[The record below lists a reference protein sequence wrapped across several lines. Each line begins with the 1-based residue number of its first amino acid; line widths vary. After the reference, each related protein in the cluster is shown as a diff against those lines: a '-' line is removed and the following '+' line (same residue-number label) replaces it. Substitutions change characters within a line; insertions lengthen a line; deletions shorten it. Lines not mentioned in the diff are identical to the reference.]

1 MRSEN
6 DNWFVKTNNG
16 NEFSTPNIIIA
27 GGVGSFEP
35 RKLAVKNLEKF
46 EGKSV
51 FYAIK
56 NKEDFKNKNICIFGG
71 GDSALDWTLELSKF
85 SNITLIHRRDEFRG
99 AQHTLDAIKKL
110 EKQGKIS
117 IKTPFQLEKVE
128 GDNEVTSITIKDDNG
143 KTENIKTDVIL
154 SFFGLVMKLRSN
166 SRVGFKHE

>member
-16 NEFSTPNIIIA
+16 NEFYTKHNNCWRRRF
-27 GGVGSFEP
+27 FEP

-71 GDSALDWTLELSKF
+71 DSALDWTLELSKF

-99 AQHTLDAIKKL
+99 ATH
-110 EKQGKIS
+110 
-117 IKTPFQLEKVE
+117 FRC
-128 GDNEVTSITIKDDNG
+128 N
-143 KTENIKTDVIL
+143 
-154 SFFGLVMKLRSN
+154 
-166 SRVGFKHE
+166 

>member
-1 MRSEN
+1 M
-6 DNWFVKTNNG
+6 
-16 NEFSTPNIIIA
+16 
-27 GGVGSFEP
+27 
-35 RKLAVKNLEKF
+35 KNLEKF

-110 EKQGKIS
+110 EKAG
-117 IKTPFQLEKVE
+117 
-128 GDNEVTSITIKDDNG
+128 
-143 KTENIKTDVIL
+143 
-154 SFFGLVMKLRSN
+154 
-166 SRVGFKHE
+166 